1 MINMEINTPSKI
13 NPQYEINKT
22 QIQTLLEPTTTKPD
36 DKNGTRIYPYL
47 SVDLCDNL
55 IYQNVLLKT
64 CIEVL
69 AEDTIF
75 NDISVTNN
83 NNTNENTSEKIKQF
97 WENNQDEL
105 GNQVIDWFSYG
116 FGASEIVYDKNKEP
130 ARLYQIPADTLYI
143 SKETKQKTKDN
154 PTGISYYAV
163 QTVAGQKDIKM
174 KLSHLE
180 YGPEDDDLPTCLW
193 LGGGRKS
200 SFFDYPMWISCFN
213 HVSAS
218 VSLDMLD
225 AKKISDGNLISGI
238 LTIIRP
244 PGLDGGDEVD
254 SLEERMEEKG
264 NGLFTLELTTLNPNI
279 PLTVDYIQISES
291 NYDYLI
297 QLADKSDGKILAT
310 FKIPK
315 ARLLIDD
322 TTESMNSN
330 KTNTLY
336 EIYTRELSNRQR
348 PLENKM
354 NQFNSKYFEYDGKV
368 DIETPVFIDR
378 KEVEADITMR
388 LFDAGLIT
396 FGQAINKIS
405 KTFPEF
411 NDVEIDENNPIY
423 NERYFHGQPFGMI
436 EDTPEESEFYN
447 IGDFI
452 ETAKINEVFSRES
465 QD

>member
-1 MINMEINTPSKI
+1 
-13 NPQYEINKT
+13 
-22 QIQTLLEPTTTKPD
+22 
-36 DKNGTRIYPYL
+36 
-47 SVDLCDNL
+47 
-55 IYQNVLLKT
+55 
-64 CIEVL
+64 
-69 AEDTIF
+69 
-75 NDISVTNN
+75 
-83 NNTNENTSEKIKQF
+83 
-97 WENNQDEL
+97 
-105 GNQVIDWFSYG
+105 
-116 FGASEIVYDKNKEP
+116 
-130 ARLYQIPADTLYI
+130 
-143 SKETKQKTKDN
+143 
-154 PTGISYYAV
+154 
-163 QTVAGQKDIKM
+163 M
-174 KLSHLE
+174 KLSHLQ
-180 YGPEDDDLPTCLW
+180 YGPEDDDLPTCFW

-225 AKKISDGNLISGI
+225 AKKISDGNLVSGI

-244 PGLDGGDEVD
+244 PGLEGDEVD

-291 NYDYLI
+291 NYDYLT
-297 QLADKSDGKILAT
+297 QLADKCDGKILAT

-354 NQFNSKYFEYDGKV
+354 NKFNTRYFDYDGKV

-378 KEVEADITMR
+378 KEIEADITLK
-388 LFDAGLIT
+388 LFDSGLIT
-396 FGQAINKIS
+396 FGQAIMKIC

-411 NDVEIDENNPIY
+411 NDIELDEDNPIY
-423 NERYFHGQPFGMI
+423 NERYFHGQPFGTI
-436 EDTPEESEFYN
+436 EDNQQETDFYN

-465 QD
+465 